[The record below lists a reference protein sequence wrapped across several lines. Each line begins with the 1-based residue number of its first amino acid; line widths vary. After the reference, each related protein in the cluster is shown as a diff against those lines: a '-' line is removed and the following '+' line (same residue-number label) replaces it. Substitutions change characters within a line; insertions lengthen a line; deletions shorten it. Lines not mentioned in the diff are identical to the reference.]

1 MNGHPA
7 PPTAPAYRPW
17 MGIFRRYFPPDRY
30 TGQYRMLGP
39 AVGFCMYICEI
50 LAAVCM
56 VVLLAVA
63 VFSIMEAIVAYFV
76 GLQGIAAV
84 QPGESE
90 LSLPPGTK
98 LLVSVVKSI
107 ELIFLAPLPFLLAVG
122 IGKYTDQVLMGNPTK
137 EAKHE
142 LQTVK
147 SFTAALFISVT
158 TAHAVQEIVQGSVK
172 DTWYFAGIVALILAL
187 TLYLLILEKFG
198 D

>member
-1 MNGHPA
+1 MSTNRRFKFDA
-7 PPTAPAYRPW
+7 WYRSW
-17 MGIFRRYFPPDRY
+17 IERIQRHFPSDRY
-30 TGQYRMLGP
+30 SGQYRAIGP
-39 AVGFCMYICEI
+39 AVAICMYVFEI
-50 LAAVCM
+50 LAGICM
-56 VVLLAVA
+56 VVLLLVA
-63 VFSIMEAIVAYFV
+63 LMSIVEALAAYFV
-76 GLQGIAAV
+76 GLEGLSAV

-90 LSLPPGTK
+90 LALKPGTK

-107 ELIFLAPLPFLLAVG
+107 ELIFLAPLPFLLAIG

-158 TAHAVQEIVQGSVK
+158 TAHAVQEIVQGSIQ
-172 DTWYFAGIVALILAL
+172 DIWYFGGIVALILAL
-187 TLYLLILEKFG
+187 TIYLAVLEKFG